1 MTDLSQ
7 PTRMIDAHQH
17 LWKPSERRYE
27 WLTAAGAPL
36 NADFAPEDVEADV
49 SAAGITATVLVQ
61 AADTYEDTFYMLSV
75 ASRVPVVRAV
85 VAWVP
90 LDRTDEAKAALDLYS
105 RSPVVRGI
113 RVLNHNYSD
122 PRWLLRDDVSP
133 TVALLAPRGLSLD
146 VVSVSPEHLVMVADL
161 AARHPELTIVLDH
174 LAKPD
179 ISAHGWEPWASLIAE
194 VAAHPNVS
202 VKVSG
207 LNTASGADWT
217 WQDWLPYVN
226 HAVEHFGSAR
236 MMMGSDWPVSTLAG
250 DFGGVW
256 RAQRRVIGHLGLEQQ
271 ADILHRTAERA
282 YSFDASTPPALA
294 PPASA

>member
-1 MTDLSQ
+1 MTDLYQ
-7 PTRMIDAHQH
+7 PVRMIDAHQH
-17 LWKPSERRYE
+17 LWMPSERRYE

-36 NADFAPEDVEADV
+36 DADFGPDDVEADV

-75 ASRVPVVRAV
+75 ASRVPIVRAV
-85 VAWVP
+85 VAWAP
-90 LDRTDEAKAALDLYS
+90 LDRTDEAQAALDLYS

-113 RVLNHNYSD
+113 RVLNHTYSD
-122 PRWLLRDDVSP
+122 PRWLLRDDVSAG
-133 TVALLAPRGLSLD
+133 VAMLPARGLSLD
-146 VVSVSPEHLVMVADL
+146 VVSVVPEHLVMVAEL

-179 ISAHGWEPWASLIAE
+179 ISSRGWEPWASLIAE

-207 LNTASGADWT
+207 LNTASGADWI
-217 WQDWLPYVN
+217 WQDWLPYVD
-226 HAVEHFGSAR
+226 HAVEHFGSTR
-236 MMMGSDWPVSTLAG
+236 MMIGSDWPVSTLAG

-256 RAQRRVIGHLGLEQQ
+256 RAQRSVIGHLGIEQQ
-271 ADILHRTAERA
+271 DDVLYRTAERA
-282 YSFDASTPPALA
+282 YSLDPS
-294 PPASA
+294 